1 MAVPSCWQTSLPN
14 PTVREKHYVQKKE
27 TNSSSCSMGVTQK
40 TLHMKNNS
48 ITNCAQTVCSRSTNK
63 CRTRYS
69 NVNAPHTLPVL
80 HTRSYV
86 RKKNY
91 FNGGHQKGKTTNPV
105 THTYESPGVTV
116 LVIITQYWWNLEF
129 TKILWHIFPGN
140 PLGRPNLI
148 LYNYIFYKICILTTI
163 HVRHSTGVNLQNS
176 FGCPKLYFLSRVMVK
191 KTPRGWEVN

>member
-1 MAVPSCWQTSLPN
+1 MPN
-14 PTVREKHYVQKKE
+14 TLLEHQRPPHPPRVTHTELRTEKELFQRWTPK
-27 TNSSSCSMGVTQK
+27 
-40 TLHMKNNS
+40 
-48 ITNCAQTVCSRSTNK
+48 R
-63 CRTRYS
+63 
-69 NVNAPHTLPVL
+69 
-80 HTRSYV
+80 
-86 RKKNY
+86 
-91 FNGGHQKGKTTNPV
+91 KTTNPA
-105 THTYESPGVTV
+105 THSYESPGVTT

-191 KTPRGWEVN
+191 KTPRGWDFIFQNSSTKYYIFIL